1 MKNFFA
7 TPLKDEDFKKRN
19 FCYEAWIGNCFY
31 AWDCGKA
38 IGRYLEGLKEGKI
51 LGVKCSKCERIM
63 VPPRIFCEWCFVLV
77 EDFVELKDTGRINT
91 FSISYITWDMKRL
104 EKPQIPAVIEI
115 DGASPGY
122 GILHLVSEVD
132 PKEVKVGMRVKAVW
146 KDEKERE
153 GKITDIK
160 YFKPY

>member
-7 TPLKDEDFKKRN
+7 QPLKDEDFKKRN
-19 FCYEAWIGNCFY
+19 FCYETWIGNCFY

-51 LGVKCSKCERIM
+51 LGVKCPKCERIM

-77 EDFVELKDTGRINT
+77 EDFVELKDTGKINT
-91 FSISYITWDMKRL
+91 FSISYISWDMKRL

-115 DGASPGY
+115 DGASEGY
-122 GILHLVSEVD
+122 GILQLVSEVD

-146 KDEKERE
+146 KEEKERE

>member
-7 TPLKDEDFKKRN
+7 TPLKEEDFKKKN
-19 FCYEAWIGNCFY
+19 FCYETWIGNCFY

-51 LGVKCSKCERIM
+51 LGVKCPKCERIM

-77 EDFVELKDTGRINT
+77 EDFVELKDTGKINT
-91 FSISYITWDMKRL
+91 FSISYITWDMKKL

-115 DGASPGY
+115 DGASVGY

-132 PKEVKVGMRVKAVW
+132 PKDVKVGMRVKAVW